1 MGFDRAKGDI
11 VADAYARTK
20 GPVAFLDE
28 SYQAPDPNA
37 PEHKT
42 FYVFTAVVV
51 QQEEMEELRAGLEE
65 IAEGTWW
72 HTTNAMLEDEGRR
85 KTQEM
90 LEFLAEGYEACVVA
104 HQIPVDPT
112 DHNAESA
119 RRACYRGLAIELA
132 PGADEKW
139 DPVELLV
146 LEERNQ
152 MNFRAKDRKNHNEL
166 VTAEAIPRNT
176 RLLQTSPKFERLLW
190 LPDVVSMAYRRTI
203 THLDETSKLFGI
215 IEEKVHFVQPVE

>member
-1 MGFDRAKGDI
+1 M
-11 VADAYARTK
+11 
-20 GPVAFLDE
+20 
-28 SYQAPDPNA
+28 
-37 PEHKT
+37 
-42 FYVFTAVVV
+42 
-51 QQEEMEELRAGLEE
+51 
-65 IAEGTWW
+65 
-72 HTTNAMLEDEGRR
+72 
-85 KTQEM
+85 
-90 LEFLAEGYEACVVA
+90 
-104 HQIPVDPT
+104 
-112 DHNAESA
+112 
-119 RRACYRGLAIELA
+119 AIELA
-132 PGADEKW
+132 AGTDEKW

-166 VTAEAIPRNT
+166 VTANAVPRNT